1 MRIRLLNCLQM
12 MMAIVALTLFV
23 GCEGGDDGGSKNPG
37 NEDNTPK
44 AFTFENIRKEHT
56 TIHLDILPEDKTSEY
71 IVFISEVKH
80 FQANRIDTVD
90 ELLEDDHLYFREM
103 ATEYNMTMHEF
114 LSRVG
119 WLTTGDKLNYGA
131 INLYPATDYVVYC
144 YGVEFEDDDH
154 YTATTDVCYTL
165 ITTTA
170 PKFIDAEFSITP
182 EVNGNVVTIELDPN
196 GYDGL
201 YYHYIID
208 ETDLFFL
215 HEGMEFND
223 EYIAHYRNLAFDE
236 FNKRI
241 NDEGYAPDMFCHRG
255 PATINERLNE
265 HTSYMVLSFAVSDER
280 MPLLCSTPSVAYFA
294 TGESLLSEID
304 IDIKVDNITPYSAY
318 LTITPST
325 DETYACVF
333 LSKDQMP
340 NSGDEMSD
348 MEIIIEYYMPAILT
362 GPHHEELTPLMPAT
376 DYIVVAFGIENN
388 LPTSKMV
395 SYEFTSAEATK
406 GDVEITNIKLLK
418 VYDAHDIL
426 NLDPS
431 YSKFIGDYECVAI
444 VEAETSAPTNTLYF
458 WWYEEWQKIEYND
471 EVFLEDLLMYDP
483 ANNPEVMQMWYSM
496 DENDKFFF
504 AGIAEDEN
512 GNLGD
517 IYYGELFL
525 LTEDMVSPAEEFI
538 AWMAEPKR
546 AGTIMCLGR
555 R

>member
-1 MRIRLLNCLQM
+1 M

-37 NEDNTPK
+37 SEDNTPK

-56 TIHLDILPEDKTSEY
+56 TIHLDILPENKASEY

-154 YTATTDVCYTL
+154 YTATTDVCYAL

-170 PKFIDAEFSITP
+170 PEFIDAEFSITP

-304 IDIKVDNITPYSAY
+304 IDIKVDNITPTRHISR
-318 LTITPST
+318 LP
-325 DETYACVF
+325 
-333 LSKDQMP
+333 P
-340 NSGDEMSD
+340 
-348 MEIIIEYYMPAILT
+348 
-362 GPHHEELTPLMPAT
+362 
-376 DYIVVAFGIENN
+376 
-388 LPTSKMV
+388 LPTSHTPAY
-395 SYEFTSAEATK
+395 SFRRIRCPTRATRCR
-406 GDVEITNIKLLK
+406 IWRLLSSTICPP
-418 VYDAHDIL
+418 YSQAHTTKNSRRL
-426 NLDPS
+426 CPR
-431 YSKFIGDYECVAI
+431 
-444 VEAETSAPTNTLYF
+444 PTISSLP
-458 WWYEEWQKIEYND
+458 
-471 EVFLEDLLMYDP
+471 L
-483 ANNPEVMQMWYSM
+483 A
-496 DENDKFFF
+496 
-504 AGIAEDEN
+504 
-512 GNLGD
+512 
-517 IYYGELFL
+517 
-525 LTEDMVSPAEEFI
+525 
-538 AWMAEPKR
+538 
-546 AGTIMCLGR
+546 
-555 R
+555 